1 MITLGNSVISTAVG
15 PFHQGSGTMSRKRS
29 SFSDICSLKLDTPL
43 VTLPL
48 PPWPR
53 VEIMAAWRKWR
64 SIFSSDRLSA
74 RHRPKVTNQVCSRPG
89 W

>member
-1 MITLGNSVISTAVG
+1 MMTLGNSVISTAVG
-15 PFHQGSGTMSRKRS
+15 PFHQGSCTMSRKRS

-43 VTLPL
+43 VTVLL
-48 PPWPR
+48 PPCPR

-74 RHRPKVTNQVCSRPG
+74 RQSPKVTNQVCSRPG
-89 W
+89 